1 MIGAALVPRSNC
13 EISQRPLMLSRVTR
27 TLEAAVVGASLP
39 TVMVWFTNS
48 RTTARSAEVDT
59 DAAAATVATAEI
71 CFCCAPGITTSWVS
85 CV

>member
-1 MIGAALVPRSNC
+1 
-13 EISQRPLMLSRVTR
+13 MLSRVTR